1 MAEFLNQKTPPESK
15 TQDDRALDGRK
26 SQISPSS
33 DQLTDWNFLLGI
45 LDNMDALVVV
55 LNQNGKIIF
64 INRACER
71 LFGYCDQI
79 MREKLST
86 GVLRL
91 PGQIGILDNLSQFVK
106 EKHPYQHYE
115 TDWVD
120 NDSVQRTIAW
130 TINSFSDKH
139 DPMRYILASGIDITA
154 RKKAEILLQKEQILL
169 NSLINSIPDLIFYK
183 DLNGRYQGINRI
195 YEKIYKVEAKKII
208 GLTDNEINASD
219 HPFRYKE
226 IDRLVLETGQTF
238 TYDRWMK
245 DEDGEPILIETRI
258 TPYYDSRGNA
268 LGVIGIGRDITRHH
282 HVEEQ
287 LRAAKSEIEQIIN
300 SLSSMM
306 FVVNLELT
314 VTQWNP
320 KAQELLVIPAKQAI
334 GKKLGELP
342 LTWDWRQ
349 IQIGLEKCRSENKP
363 VHLDP
368 MRFKRS
374 NGQEGFLGVSIS
386 PLQNEQAQL
395 VGFIFLCSDITDRRA
410 LEAQLAQAQ
419 KLESIGRL
427 AAGIAHEVNTP
438 IQYVGDNILFLQEK
452 CQLIFKLLQKYKACL
467 SSVQGE
473 ASHAL
478 VNELEALEGELDLDY
493 LSEEIPLS
501 IQQSLEGVKRVT
513 DIVRAMKEFSHPG
526 VKEKVPV
533 DLNKA
538 LKDTLTVTRNQWKMV
553 AEIETDLSPELPKV
567 LCQPAEINQVFLNI
581 IINAAQA
588 IETAI
593 QRGKPSPG
601 KIKISTRLDDGW
613 VEIRISDTGPGIPE
627 EFQQHIFEPFFTTKD
642 IGKGTGQGLALSY
655 DIVKRKH
662 NGVLTF
668 ETEINIGTT
677 FIIKLPIK

>member
-1 MAEFLNQKTPPESK
+1 MAEFLNKKTLPDYK
-15 TQDDRALDGRK
+15 TQGDGSFEGRN
-26 SQISPSS
+26 SQISFSS
-33 DQLTDWNFLLGI
+33 DQLTDWNFLLSI

-55 LNQNGKIIF
+55 LNQNGKIIY

-86 GVLRL
+86 GALRL
-91 PGQIGILDNLSQFVK
+91 PGQIGILENLSQFVK

-115 TDWVD
+115 TDWMD
-120 NDSVQRTIAW
+120 NDGVQHTIAW

-139 DPMRYILASGIDITA
+139 TPMRYVLASGIDITA

-195 YEKIYKVEAKKII
+195 YEKIYKVDAKKII

-219 HPFRYKE
+219 HPYRYKE
-226 IDRLVLETGQTF
+226 IDRLVIETGKTF

-258 TPYYDSRGNA
+258 TPYYDSRGKA

-282 HVEEQ
+282 LVEEQ
-287 LRAAKSEIEQIIN
+287 LREAKSEIEQIIN

-320 KAQELLVIPAKQAI
+320 KAQEISVIPANQAI

-342 LTWDWRQ
+342 LTWDWKQ

-363 VHLDP
+363 IYLDP

-374 NGQEGFLGVSIS
+374 NGQEGFLGISIS
-386 PLQNEQAQL
+386 PLHNKQEQL
-395 VGFIFLCSDITDRRA
+395 IGYIFLCADITDRRIM
-410 LEAQLAQAQ
+410 EAQLAQAQ

-427 AAGIAHEVNTP
+427 AAGIAHEINTP
-438 IQYVGDNILFLQEK
+438 IQYVGDNILFMQEK
-452 CQLIFKLLQKYKACL
+452 CQLLFNLLKKYQDGMAL
-467 SSVQGE
+467 VESE
-473 ASHAL
+473 ASSAIS
-478 VNELEALEGELDLDY
+478 EEIKKLETELDLDY
-493 LSEEIPLS
+493 LLEEIPLS
-501 IQQSLEGVKRVT
+501 IEQSLEGVRRVT

-526 VKEKVPV
+526 LKEKVPV

-538 LKDTLTVTRNQWKMV
+538 IQDTLTVTRNQWKMV
-553 AEIETDLSPELPKV
+553 AEIETDLLPDLPNV
-567 LCQPAEINQVFLNI
+567 LCQPAEINHVFLNI
-581 IINAAQA
+581 IVNAAQA

-601 KIKISTRLDDGW
+601 KIKISTRQDDGW
-613 VEIRISDTGPGIPE
+613 VEIRISDTGLGIPE
-627 EFQQHIFEPFFTTKD
+627 EHQQHIFEPFFTTKD

-662 NGVLTF
+662 NGILTF
-668 ETEINIGTT
+668 ETVINHGTT